1 MTYMLD
7 TVIASDVIKGKNRNV
22 IRRLT
27 DVPINDIAISAV
39 TEGELLFGLAKRG
52 NPQALAKVIQE
63 FLIRVDVLPWDR
75 DAAAAYGNLRADC
88 EKRGVTLSANDM
100 MIAAHAVATASIL
113 ATDDGA
119 FRHVGPPLQLEN
131 WRA

>member
-7 TVIASDVIKGKNRNV
+7 TVIASDIIKGKNSNV

-27 DVPINDIAISAV
+27 DVPINDITISAV

-52 NPQALAKVIQE
+52 NPEALAQVIQE

-75 DAAAAYGNLRADC
+75 DAATAYGTLRADC

-100 MIAAHAVATASIL
+100 MIAAHAVATASVL
-113 ATDDGA
+113 ATDGGA
-119 FRHVGPPLQLEN
+119 FKHVGPPLQLEN

>member
-1 MTYMLD
+1 MAYMLD
-7 TVIASDVIKGKNRNV
+7 TVIASDVIKGKNLNV

-27 DVPINDIAISAV
+27 EVPINDIAISAV

-52 NPQALAKVIQE
+52 NPKALAEVIGE

-75 DAAAAYGNLRADC
+75 DAAAAYGHLRADC
-88 EKRGVTLSANDM
+88 EKRGVSLSANDI

-113 ATDDGA
+113 ATDDSA
-119 FRHVGPPLQLEN
+119 FQHVGPPLQLEN

>member
-7 TVIASDVIKGKNRNV
+7 TVIAGDIIKGKNSNV

-27 DVPINDIAISAV
+27 DVPINDITISAI

-52 NPQALAKVIQE
+52 NPPALAQVIQE

-75 DAAAAYGNLRADC
+75 DAAAAYGKLRADC

-113 ATDDGA
+113 AADGGA
-119 FRHVGPPLQLEN
+119 FKHVGPPLQLEN

>member
-7 TVIASDVIKGKNRNV
+7 TVIASDIIKGKNSNV

-27 DVPINDIAISAV
+27 DVPINDITISAV

-52 NPQALAKVIQE
+52 NPKALAQVIQE

-75 DAAAAYGNLRADC
+75 DAAAAYGTLRADC
-88 EKRGVTLSANDM
+88 EKRSVTLSANDM

-119 FRHVGPPLQLEN
+119 FKHVGPPLQLEN

>member
-27 DVPINDIAISAV
+27 DVPIKDIAISAV